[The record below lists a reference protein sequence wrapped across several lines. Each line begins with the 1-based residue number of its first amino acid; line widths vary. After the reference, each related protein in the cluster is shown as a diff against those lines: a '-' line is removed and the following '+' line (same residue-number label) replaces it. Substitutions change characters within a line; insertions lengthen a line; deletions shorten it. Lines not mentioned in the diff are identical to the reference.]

1 MTQSPRTLVAW
12 THAAATANDLVQSAR
27 MELMQPGTG
36 LDPGQ
41 TLDGVLMEAQELTER
56 LRRETRAASGIH
68 AAPVP
73 GFAPIDLLALDTPD
87 NRELLSLL
95 DAALAVAERIDR
107 SRNRTLPAHIPTA
120 PGESR
125 GCDLAESLA
134 EVAARV
140 RQEVHGAN
148 SRFE

>member
-1 MTQSPRTLVAW
+1 MTTTRPAPFAVLDKIARHTD
-12 THAAATANDLVQSAR
+12 AALKAARCAEVLATI
-27 MELMQPGTG
+27 PGRG
-36 LDPGQ
+36 
-41 TLDGVLMEAQELTER
+41 E
-56 LRRETRAASGIH
+56 ETRAYAEKAGDESAHAQTALLAAGASLH
-68 AAPVP
+68 ALPQP
-73 GFAPIDLLALDTPD
+73 SSIDLLALDTPD
-87 NRELLSLL
+87 NRELLFLL
-95 DAALAVAERIDR
+95 DAALAVAERVDASRGR
-107 SRNRTLPAHIPTA
+107 SLPAHIPTA